1 MTHRDRQPGLG
12 LTLIGAIIAFVAA
25 LVAYLWQDSG
35 VAGTAGAALAL
46 AGRGRIEGGVGF
58 LGGVVTKRFP
68 FVPGVGPFPPPYSG
82 LPFVPCVPE
91 R

>member
-46 AGRGRIEGGVGF
+46 AGTVAVAAASAAA
-58 LGGVVTKRFP
+58 L
-68 FVPGVGPFPPPYSG
+68 FVLMPHGSTSHSNG
-82 LPFVPCVPE
+82 
-91 R
+91 